1 MSVVLVGMSAASVA
15 CQQLVKHVS
24 ISHKFIVCSTELH

>member
-1 MSVVLVGMSAASVA
+1 LFSLLEHIMTSVPDLLSAIGIPA

-24 ISHKFIVCSTELH
+24 R